1 MESPFTDAVCEDNV
15 AQALEARRRMHLI
28 PREVVERKLLETG
41 SQPKTFARM
50 CLIPVSHPI
59 RKQLWPRLI
68 NLRFGT
74 SLAVTQP
81 DGTDASVGAPTPC
94 PSSHHSSDTPSSLTG
109 YELADRRLQP
119 TYWLNARGRATLL
132 SLMHEVSLSRPEL
145 VYAPQAWAVL
155 ALLLHFHPAAEALAC
170 LLALLDQPD
179 LLVQSKADWRAV
191 CLAMEHLGA
200 AGFAG
205 SRAIGILRHH
215 QAAFQSPGSPN
226 RKGEPET
233 VTTPDNQKRTLTTST
248 ATTTTTTT
256 TDDEVLALDPN
267 PRYQLATWAVAVWL
281 LPFECI
287 VPLFDCF
294 LVEGPKVLYRAGL
307 LLWRL
312 ASKSEKPGSNCDL
325 ANHLIKAATTSA
337 VTSDSRIFLR
347 KIYNI
352 RRFSKTH
359 IQVALSKVVKM
370 LPSNAGLELVDCLV
384 VPCVLPGQRTYTAF
398 GQVKAEL
405 AAKGRSSLRPR
416 GSPAHNSVGRG
427 PLLPSSL
434 ISADEF
440 SFLIAGIAD
449 ETLVQ
454 AYLPTLIFSSST
466 DGVSLNTLF
475 QRCADHAE
483 TSGRPET
490 ILLVRTASGH
500 GLVGAFCSQ
509 VWQAGNE
516 FSYYGNGHTFL
527 FRLRPGPPRL
537 WKWCMDG
544 AHGTDRFQ
552 RATARF
558 LEVGGG
564 LDAGPAGLR
573 LETGL
578 EMAQSGPSPTFNSEC
593 LIAPEDREMQSDL
606 GEGKVYCHFRVSLVE
621 VLGFKSAAF

>member
-1 MESPFTDAVCEDNV
+1 MESPFTDAVCEDYV
-15 AQALEARRRMHLI
+15 AQSLEARKKLHLI
-28 PREVVERKLLETG
+28 PLEVVERKLLETNA
-41 SQPKTFARM
+41 QPKQFARM
-50 CLIPVSHPI
+50 CNIPVSHPV

-74 SLAVTQP
+74 SLAVTRP
-81 DGTDASVGAPTPC
+81 DATDVSGGAPTPC

-119 TYWLNARGRATLL
+119 IYWLNAQGRATLL
-132 SLMHEVSLSRPEL
+132 SLLHEVSISRPEL

-155 ALLLHFHPAAEALAC
+155 ALLLHFHSAADALAC
-170 LLALLDQPD
+170 LLALLDQPG
-179 LLVQSKADWRAV
+179 LLVQSKADWRAA

-205 SRAIGILRHH
+205 PRAIKVLRAHL
-215 QAAFQSPGSPN
+215 AAFQPPSSSN
-226 RKGEPET
+226 DAGEPET
-233 VTTPDNQKRTLTTST
+233 SATPNHQKKTST
-248 ATTTTTTT
+248 PTTE
-256 TDDEVLALDPN
+256 DEVLAPDPN

-294 LVEGPKVLYRAGL
+294 LIEGPKVLYRAGL
-307 LLWRL
+307 SLWRL
-312 ASKSEKPGSNCDL
+312 ASKGEEPGSACDL
-325 ANHLIKAATTSA
+325 ANRLINLATTSPA
-337 VTSDSRIFLR
+337 TSDGRIFLR
-347 KIYNI
+347 KMYNI
-352 RRFSKTH
+352 RRLSMSH
-359 IQVALSKVVKM
+359 IHMALAKAEKM
-370 LPSNAGLELVDCLV
+370 LPSNAGLELVDSLV
-384 VPCVLPGQRTYTAF
+384 VPCVLPGQRTYTVF

-405 AAKGRSSLRPR
+405 TAKGRSSLRPR

-427 PLLPSSL
+427 PLMPSSL
-434 ISADEF
+434 ISADEL
-440 SFLIAGIAD
+440 SFLIAGIPD

-454 AYLPTLIFSSST
+454 TCLPTLIFSSST

-490 ILLVRTASGH
+490 ILLVRTASGQ

-509 VWQAGNE
+509 VWQAGSE
-516 FSYYGNGHTFL
+516 FSYYGNGQTFL

-537 WKWCMDG
+537 WKWCMES

-564 LDAGPAGLR
+564 LDAGPAALR

-578 EMAQSGPSPTFNSEC
+578 EVAQSGPSPTFNSEC
-593 LIAPEDREMQSDL
+593 LIAPEDMEMRSDV
-606 GEGKVYCHFRVSLVE
+606 GEGKEYCNFRVSVVE